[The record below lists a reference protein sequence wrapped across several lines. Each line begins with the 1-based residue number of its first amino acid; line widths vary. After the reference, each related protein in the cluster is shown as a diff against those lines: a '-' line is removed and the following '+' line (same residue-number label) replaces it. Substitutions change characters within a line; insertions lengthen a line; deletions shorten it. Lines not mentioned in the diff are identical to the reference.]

1 MCPLIYQHQHG
12 NMLFVNRD
20 LALGDLLLKE
30 LNTTTSIQ
38 SNVFDD
44 IQVQTES
51 QYLSLDP
58 KRSLPEMK
66 CKSG

>member
-1 MCPLIYQHQHG
+1 MCPLIYQQQHG
-12 NMLFVNRD
+12 NMSFLNLDQAVE
-20 LALGDLLLKE
+20 DLLLKE

-58 KRSLPEMK
+58 KRSPREMK